1 MAFAMVFATAFTFR
15 TAIHHGEWNYDCH
28 PMISVYHCNCAL
40 WPQII
45 AIPVVIAIAECNCE
59 LCCDVFAPVFGMA
72 FHHGECSC
80 YFKRTCLRDI
90 AFTIMNELVACHHA
104 WRSQSRSR
112 SRQSRMPSR
121 NTITML
127 WLVVTIAI
135 VCTTISNAGTE
146 GKYTGARDGIW
157 FGHSPCQR
165 QPRSPS
171 QLHSCHIYVID
182 DYFVLCD
189 QWFEITTLLVLWS
202 AKRYWFL
209 CGLFETDNLQLPVQ
223 PWSRKVSRREDFL
236 KLGVQHM
243 TGFLF
248 RREDLGPFAKY
259 TSELRWLRSNP

>member
-1 MAFAMVFATAFTFR
+1 MSSQVAAELQWRSRWCSRLHSHSGRPFTTVNGIMIAIQWSPFIIVIVHYDRKSLQSQWWLPSQNAIANCVVMSSRLYLGWLFAMVNAF
-15 TAIHHGEWNYDCH
+15 
-28 PMISVYHCNCAL
+28 S
-40 WPQII
+40 
-45 AIPVVIAIAECNCE
+45 
-59 LCCDVFAPVFGMA
+59 
-72 FHHGECSC
+72 S
-80 YFKRTCLRDI
+80 FKRTCLRDI
-90 AFTIMNELVACHHA
+90 AFTIMNELVACHYA
-104 WRSQSRSR
+104 WQSQSRSR

-189 QWFEITTLLVLWS
+189 RWFEITTLLVLWS

-209 CGLFETDNLQLPVQ
+209 CGLFE
-223 PWSRKVSRREDFL
+223 KE
-236 KLGVQHM
+236 
-243 TGFLF
+243 
-248 RREDLGPFAKY
+248 
-259 TSELRWLRSNP
+259 

>member
-28 PMISVYHCNCAL
+28 PMISIYPCNCAL

-59 LCCDVFAPVFGMA
+59 LCCDVFAPVFGMD

-121 NTITML
+121 NTNTML
-127 WLVVTIAI
+127 WLVVTITI

-157 FGHSPCQR
+157 FGHSPYQR

-182 DYFVLCD
+182 DYFVLCNR
-189 QWFEITTLLVLWS
+189 WFEITTLLVLWS
-202 AKRYWFL
+202 AKRY
-209 CGLFETDNLQLPVQ
+209 
-223 PWSRKVSRREDFL
+223 
-236 KLGVQHM
+236 
-243 TGFLF
+243 
-248 RREDLGPFAKY
+248 
-259 TSELRWLRSNP
+259 